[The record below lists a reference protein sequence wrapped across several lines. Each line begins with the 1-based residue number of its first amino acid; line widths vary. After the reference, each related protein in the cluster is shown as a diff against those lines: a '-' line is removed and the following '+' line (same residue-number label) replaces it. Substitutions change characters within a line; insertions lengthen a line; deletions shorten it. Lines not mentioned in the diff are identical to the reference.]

1 MIKIKQIRQMKG
13 LSQAELSAIA
23 KVSQSLIS
31 DIENG
36 RVSPTLRVLQKLAD
50 ALDTKLNELLKE
62 DDDASH
68 AS

>member
-1 MIKIKQIRQMKG
+1 MIKVKEIRQKKG
-13 LSQAELSAIA
+13 MSQNELSTLA

-50 ALDTKLNELLKE
+50 ALGIHVNELLK
-62 DDDASH
+62 DDDNATH